1 MSAEPSLA
9 PDTAMVLGMAST
21 AMPFARTP
29 EAEAE
34 RWLRILRIHGDVGL
48 LLQAL
53 GVSDEPLVAP
63 DEEQR
68 PPAEAQSTVQ
78 EGSGADHDAVA
89 EVAAEAARLAGQRG
103 SATIATADVLM
114 AVMHVY
120 GEDFDRVLRAHRT
133 DRDAVLELLGVASA
147 STDAGSTTI

>member
-1 MSAEPSLA
+1 MSVEPGLA

-34 RWLRILRIHGDVGL
+34 RWLRILRIHGDAGL

-53 GVSDEPLVAP
+53 GVSDEALAAP
-63 DEEQR
+63 GEEQR
-68 PPAEAQSTVQ
+68 SPAGAQDTAE

-89 EVAAEAARLAGQRG
+89 EVAAEATTLARRRG
-103 SATIATADVLM
+103 SAAIATADVLM

-120 GEDFDRVLRAHRT
+120 GEDFDRVLSAHGT
-133 DRDAVLELLGVASA
+133 DREAVLELLGVA
-147 STDAGSTTI
+147 TTQ